1 MSSFNI
7 VSPPTLKRRPWYENT
22 GYPHTPAAYRE
33 EFSCEFVLVK
43 LEGESIPKALLNT
56 IAKEKTL
63 TTGIKLQACIL
74 RNLTK

>member
-7 VSPPTLKRRPWYENT
+7 VSPPTLKHRPWYENT

-43 LEGESIPKALLNT
+43 LERRIYPQGF
-56 IAKEKTL
+56 
-63 TTGIKLQACIL
+63 IKYYC
-74 RNLTK
+74 